1 MSCGFISNAHRRMG
15 KILSLLAVISLIMIT
30 ASCEEDSVDFEY
42 TLQCPETLLSIANP
56 KITYS
61 DNNGAEQTITLTSE
75 SQWEN
80 TESGDKVWR
89 GLKFHHDDTHSA
101 SNYAQLTFELRNG
114 VDTAQIPKLYYFG
127 FFCDVIVREGDDVTI
142 KTCGHTQIAIGK
154 VDITD
159 EKVVIRLNVH
169 DSDNIEYLDN

>member
-1 MSCGFISNAHRRMG
+1 MSCGLISNMRRSMRT
-15 KILSLLAVISLIMIT
+15 LMSLLAVISLIVVT
-30 ASCEEDSVDFEY
+30 TSCEEDSVDFEY
-42 TLQCPETLLSIANP
+42 TLQCPETLLSVANP

-89 GLKFHHDDTHSA
+89 GLKFHHDNTHSA
-101 SNYAQLTFELRNG
+101 SNYAQLTFELKSG

-127 FFCDVIVREGDDVTI
+127 FTCVVRVLEDDDVTLG
-142 KTCGHTQIAIGK
+142 TYGHTQISIGK
-154 VDITD
+154 TDITD

-169 DSDNIEYLDN
+169 DSDNIEYLNN